1 MMTIIN
7 ILMLRVRPVSQKE
20 TKANDDSIIQ
30 FPGEGQIWVTDHHH
44 QHRHDH
50 PGQHLYQQV
59 DEAKGNLKPF
69 TFNVVFEPEATQADV
84 LEHSG
89 MKRYLHLHCQH
100 YLYLHHHLHLHNYH
114 HLHLLHHSKCLHF
127 HSNWRQ
133 SKPTRINDI
142 MLEISVPAKVL
153 WGAKSLN
160 GGHDKSYNLSAITN
174 LFFASANANTNP
186 ISNN

>member
-1 MMTIIN
+1 MMRVLAIP
-7 ILMLRVRPVSQKE
+7 MLRVRPVSQKE

-89 MKRYLHLHCQH
+89 MKRFHLHCHLLYPRSHLLHPRCHH
-100 YLYLHHHLHLHNYH
+100 YLRHPGCHH
-114 HLHLLHHSKCLHF
+114 HLLHHHRRRLRHSKCHYY
-127 HSNWRQ
+127 HSNAD
-133 SKPTRINDI
+133 PTRNQ
-142 MLEISVPAKVL
+142 
-153 WGAKSLN
+153 
-160 GGHDKSYNLSAITN
+160 
-174 LFFASANANTNP
+174 
-186 ISNN
+186 